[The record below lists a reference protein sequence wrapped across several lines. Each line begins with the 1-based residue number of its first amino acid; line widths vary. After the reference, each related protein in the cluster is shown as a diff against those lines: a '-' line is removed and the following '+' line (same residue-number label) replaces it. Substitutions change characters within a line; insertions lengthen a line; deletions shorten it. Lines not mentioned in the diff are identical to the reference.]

1 MKKIIPLFIA
11 GCLIFSFFI
20 GISVGA
26 YKLFP
31 YSILD
36 DVKDELMFKEIK
48 TGNFENL
55 SIDFQN
61 LISIKN
67 TSDISKKKLDLI
79 MQ

>member
-36 DVKDELMFKEIK
+36 DVKDDLMFQEIK
-48 TGNFENL
+48 NENFENIP
-55 SIDFQN
+55 IDFQT
-61 LISIKN
+61 LVSIKM
-67 TSDISKKKLDLI
+67 ILI
-79 MQ
+79 YLK